1 VGHSSIIGDARN
13 WPDMRGRSFSGYQR
27 KRVWVNDGVGRFT
40 EVAQSVGASDT
51 YDGRAVA
58 LADLGNRGVLD
69 VIVANQGGPA
79 LIYRNTVAAGRHWI
93 DLELEGTRSNRSAIG
108 ARIDV
113 TFAGRTQ
120 RQDVLAASGFSAQNQ
135 RRIHVGLGDAD
146 AVERVTIVWPSGQ
159 RQVLDRPAVDQ
170 LHRVKEPA

>member
-1 VGHSSIIGDARN
+1 VS
-13 WPDMRGRSFSGYQR
+13 Q
-27 KRVWVNDGVGRFT
+27 T
-40 EVAQSVGASDT
+40 VGASDT

-79 LIYRNTVAAGRHWI
+79 LIYRNTVAPGRHWI
-93 DLELEGTRSNRSAIG
+93 DVELEGTASNRSAIG
-108 ARIDV
+108 ARVEV
-113 TFAGRTQ
+113 TWGGRTQ

-135 RRIHVGLGDAD
+135 RRLHVGLGGAT
-146 AVERVTIVWPSGQ
+146 AVDRVTIVWPSGR
-159 RQVLDRPAVDQ
+159 RQVIERPSIDQ